1 MGYDMFG
8 LFKKRN
14 KRVNSSNTK
23 QNKASTAQNE
33 QLMDSKRNIRDR
45 VGAQERRL
53 RHRRQQH
60 DRRQEIRFEFKNDR
74 RSGKD
79 RRRENNK
86 SWSIKGEHD

>member
-1 MGYDMFG
+1 MFG
-8 LFKKRN
+8 LFKKKRN
-14 KRVNSSNTK
+14 KRFNTDETKGKESSV
-23 QNKASTAQNE
+23 AQDD

-53 RHRRQQH
+53 RHRRKQH

-74 RSGKD
+74 RSGTD

-86 SWSIKGEHD
+86 AWSKKDAHD

>member
-1 MGYDMFG
+1 MFG
-8 LFKKRN
+8 FYKKRN

-23 QNKASTAQNE
+23 QKETSSAQNE

-74 RSGKD
+74 RSGVD

-86 SWSIKGEHD
+86 SWSIKDEHD